1 LPEIQDENIMM
12 FVGLKLLAKLELFIT
27 DEENCSLTVHHL
39 PKWNF
44 SKLVFKKY
52 HEKFPRVIVINFEK
66 NNILFLHMQYSP
78 LNTECYAHSH
88 WHTYE

>member
-12 FVGLKLLAKLELFIT
+12 FVGLKLLANLELFIT

-39 PKWNF
+39 PEWNF

-52 HEKFPRVIVINFEK
+52 HEKFPTVIVINLEK
-66 NNILFLHMQYSP
+66 INILFLHMQYSP
-78 LNTECYAHSH
+78 LNTEFHAH
-88 WHTYE
+88 WHTYMYE